1 MKLAIVSFAALLL
14 MASSL
19 CANITNASGAA
30 NPTAPMDWKM
40 ALLAVSIVFI
50 IIAII
55 IFLLT
60 GKKEQLHEAAV
71 EGNRGLSE
79 DEDRFLLILYENEGT
94 IGQAELSRQSSWPE
108 AKASLLAK
116 SLESQGYVKR
126 ISKGRKSIVKAT
138 EKGNAFNRQRR
149 Q

>member
-1 MKLAIVSFAALLL
+1 MRLPILPVTVLLL
-14 MASSL
+14 MASPP
-19 CANITNASGAA
+19 CANTTNASGAA

-40 ALLAVSIVFI
+40 ALLVVSIVFI

-79 DEDRFLLILYENEGT
+79 DEDRFLLILYENGGT
-94 IGQAELSRQSSWPE
+94 IGQAELIKQSSWPE
-108 AKASLLAK
+108 AKASHLAK
-116 SLESQGYVKR
+116 SLEAQGYVKR
-126 ISKGRKSIVKAT
+126 IMNEKKNMVKAT